1 MPIKSYEHGCSTTQ
15 ALATLGKVEGVIP
28 LLHGPQ
34 TCVFQNQISTLYCR
48 PANLLTAGTLVSKS
62 EVIFGGDDS
71 LKEQIR
77 NVYKAHKPRVIVIIN
92 TCIPQLNGDDVEGV
106 IVEMEREFPG
116 LRLSTLNTGFNY
128 TDALLRGSDEAWV
141 ALLKTLEQTATDP
154 GSVGLIGRSGQDAD
168 NMGAIDTLLRK
179 AGLKTHLFPATHIDE
194 MARITSAEHIYPLHL
209 GTYATSQYLTEEFGC
224 DVEFIEIPAGVGG
237 TSRFLRAVA
246 DRESCQALHDIVD
259 QEEARVL
266 PELEK
271 IKAQFAKDKV
281 RMLLVSGPAN
291 EMSMGKI
298 VAEFG
303 AEVYVVPSMKDKFYK
318 QERAIMEERYGVNF
332 IDEDFDSLEDLIGE
346 IQPTVIANEFQAQ
359 PESSAHFIPSFC
371 IFFYLADYGYD
382 YALNFGRNF
391 ANMTA
396 PAVWQHW
403 RDMRKRFGP
412 HEIAVQERGVH

>member
-1 MPIKSYEHGCSTTQ
+1 MPIKNYEHGCSTTQ

-48 PANLLTAGTLVSKS
+48 PANLITAGTLVSKS
-62 EVIFGGDDS
+62 EVIFGGDES
-71 LKEQIR
+71 LKQQIR
-77 NVYKAHKPRVIVIIN
+77 NVYEKYKPRVIVIIN

-106 IVEMEREFPG
+106 IIEMERELPG

-128 TDALLRGSDEAWV
+128 TDAMLRGSDASWV
-141 ALLKTLEQTATDP
+141 AILETLQKSATDE

-194 MARITSAEHIYPLHL
+194 MAQITSAEHIYPLHL
-209 GTYATSQYLTEEFGC
+209 GTYETRRYLTEEFDR
-224 DVEFIEIPAGVGG
+224 DVEFIEIPSSVAG

-246 DRESCQALHDIVD
+246 DREGCQALHDLVD
-259 QEEARVL
+259 QEEARVM
-266 PELEK
+266 PELAK

-303 AEVYVVPSMKDKFYK
+303 AEVYVVPSMKDRFYK

-332 IDEDFDSLEDLIGE
+332 IDQDFDTLEELIDE
-346 IQPTVIANEFQAQ
+346 IQPTVVANEFQAQ
-359 PESSAHFIPSFC
+359 PETSAHLIPSFC

-382 YALNFGRNF
+382 YALNFGHNF
-391 ANMTA
+391 ANMTG

-403 RDMRKRFGP
+403 RNLNQRFGRLS
-412 HEIAVQERGVH
+412 QEAH

>member
-1 MPIKSYEHGCSTTQ
+1 MPIKNYEHGCSTTQ

-48 PANLLTAGTLVSKS
+48 PANLITAGTLVSKS
-62 EVIFGGDDS
+62 EVIFGGDES

-77 NVYKAHKPRVIVIIN
+77 NVYAKHKPRIIVIIN

-106 IVEMEREFPG
+106 IVEMEREFPD

-128 TDALLRGSDEAWV
+128 TDAMLRGSDASWV
-141 ALLKTLEQTATDP
+141 AILQTLEKTDTDP
-154 GSVGLIGRSGQDAD
+154 GSIGLIGRSGQDAD

-179 AGLKTHLFPATHIDE
+179 AGLTTHLFPAAHIDE
-194 MARITSAEHIYPLHL
+194 MSQITRAEHIYPLHL
-209 GTYATSQYLTEEFGC
+209 GTYETSRCLTEEFDR
-224 DVEFIEIPAGVGG
+224 DVEFIEIPAGVAG

-246 DRESCQALHDIVD
+246 DREQCQALHDLVD
-259 QEEARVL
+259 QEEARVM
-266 PELEK
+266 PELKE
-271 IKAQFAKDKV
+271 IQAQFAKDKV

-303 AEVYVVPSMKDKFYK
+303 AEVHVVPSMKDKFYK
-318 QERAIMEERYGVNF
+318 QERAIMEQRYGVNF
-332 IDEDFDSLEDLIGE
+332 IDEDFDSLEDLIDD

-359 PESSAHFIPSFC
+359 PESSAHLIPSFC

-382 YALNFGRNF
+382 YAINFGHNF
-391 ANMTA
+391 ANMTG

-403 RDMRKRFGP
+403 RNLNDRFG
-412 HEIAVQERGVH
+412 VQQQGVN

>member
-1 MPIKSYEHGCSTTQ
+1 MPIKNYEHGCSTTQ

-48 PANLLTAGTLVSKS
+48 PANLITAGTLVSKS
-62 EVIFGGDDS
+62 EVIFGGDES
-71 LKEQIR
+71 LKQQIR
-77 NVYKAHKPRVIVIIN
+77 NVYEKYKPRVIVIIN

-106 IVEMEREFPG
+106 IIEMERELPG

-128 TDALLRGSDEAWV
+128 TDAMLRGSDASWV
-141 ALLKTLEQTATDP
+141 AILETLQKSATDE

-194 MARITSAEHIYPLHL
+194 MAQITSAEHIYPLHL
-209 GTYATSQYLTEEFGC
+209 GTYETSRYLTEEFDR
-224 DVEFIEIPAGVGG
+224 DVEFIEIPSSVAG

-246 DRESCQALHDIVD
+246 DREGCQALHDLVD
-259 QEEARVL
+259 QEEARVM
-266 PELEK
+266 PELAK

-303 AEVYVVPSMKDKFYK
+303 AEVYVVPSMKDRFYK

-332 IDEDFDSLEDLIGE
+332 IDQDFDTLEELIDE
-346 IQPTVIANEFQAQ
+346 IQPTVVANEFQAQ
-359 PESSAHFIPSFC
+359 PETSAHLIPSFC

-382 YALNFGRNF
+382 YALNFGHNF
-391 ANMTA
+391 ANMTG

-403 RDMRKRFGP
+403 RNLNQRFGRLS
-412 HEIAVQERGVH
+412 QEAH